1 MLIFTTRFSKKK
13 AVLTVIVIGAVI
25 AALVIL
31 AGHFQKGGNA
41 DLPQLT
47 DNPQRVAYLQ
57 SLGWEIETEPLE
69 TLQFLLPATL
79 TEPYLSYNQLQKEQ
93 GFDLSESCGKQVA
106 RYTYAVTNY
115 PGRSTGVQINL
126 YVCEDLPVAGDV
138 CCPGSDGFKDIL
150 AYPES
155 DT

>member
-79 TEPYLSYNQLQKEQ
+79 TEPYLSYNQLQKEH
-93 GFDLSESCGKQVA
+93 A
-106 RYTYAVTNY
+106 
-115 PGRSTGVQINL
+115 
-126 YVCEDLPVAGDV
+126 AGDIGQLGEV
-138 CCPGSDGFKDIL
+138 IFRCRGGTVGENHTARHRSGELRPRRAVL
-150 AYPES
+150 AGIVIVVV
-155 DT
+155 

>member
-1 MLIFTTRFSKKK
+1 MPICPSS
-13 AVLTVIVIGAVI
+13 LTI
-25 AALVIL
+25 
-31 AGHFQKGGNA
+31 
-41 DLPQLT
+41 
-47 DNPQRVAYLQ
+47 PQRVAYLQ

-138 CCPGSDGFKDIL
+138 CCPGSDGFQDIL

>member
-57 SLGWEIETEPLE
+57 SLGWESGNRAVGDSAVPAAGNIDG
-69 TLQFLLPATL
+69 TLPFIQSAA
-79 TEPYLSYNQLQKEQ
+79 K
-93 GFDLSESCGKQVA
+93 
-106 RYTYAVTNY
+106 R
-115 PGRSTGVQINL
+115 
-126 YVCEDLPVAGDV
+126 AG
-138 CCPGSDGFKDIL
+138 L
-150 AYPES
+150 
-155 DT
+155 

>member
-79 TEPYLSYNQLQKEQ
+79 TEPYLSYNQLQKNRA
-93 GFDLSESCGKQVA
+93 L
-106 RYTYAVTNY
+106 TYPRAAANRWRGI
-115 PGRSTGVQINL
+115 PML
-126 YVCEDLPVAGDV
+126 
-138 CCPGSDGFKDIL
+138 
-150 AYPES
+150 
-155 DT
+155 

>member
-13 AVLTVIVIGAVI
+13 AVLTVMVIGAVI
-25 AALVIL
+25 AALVIF

-79 TEPYLSYNQLQKEQ
+79 TEPYLSYNQLQNEQ

-115 PGRSTGVQINL
+115 PGRSTGVQINM

-138 CCPGSDGFKDIL
+138 CCPGSDGFQDIL

>member
-57 SLGWEIETEPLE
+57 SLGWEIETVGDSAVPAAGNIDG
-69 TLQFLLPATL
+69 TLPFIQSAA
-79 TEPYLSYNQLQKEQ
+79 K
-93 GFDLSESCGKQVA
+93 
-106 RYTYAVTNY
+106 R
-115 PGRSTGVQINL
+115 
-126 YVCEDLPVAGDV
+126 AG
-138 CCPGSDGFKDIL
+138 L
-150 AYPES
+150 
-155 DT
+155 

>member
-79 TEPYLSYNQLQKEQ
+79 TEPYLSYNQL
-93 GFDLSESCGKQVA
+93 

-138 CCPGSDGFKDIL
+138 CCPGSDGFQDIL